1 MTDSHTAT
9 GRDVREVIVIG
20 SGPAGYT
27 AALYTARA
35 QLRPLLFGSSI
46 FVGGS
51 LTTTTEVENFPGFPT
66 GIAGPDLMDDMRAQ
80 AERFGAEMIDDDIVS
95 VDLTGDIK
103 EVADSEG
110 TVHRAKAVII
120 ATGSG
125 YRKLGLPNEDEL
137 SGRGVSWCA
146 TCDGFFFRD
155 RDIVVG
161 GGGDPPL
168 AGAPVRPRGARAAT
182 AGGRPASERFS
193 ARPRPLVGPRGGD
206 TAMEEATFLTR
217 FARSVTVVH
226 RRSTLRASQVMRNRA
241 FADDKISFAF
251 DSEIAEIKSENGML
265 AGVVLRDTFTG
276 RTRDLDATGLFI
288 AIGHDPRTELFT
300 GQIDLD
306 DEGYITVES
315 LSTRTNL
322 PGVFAA
328 GDVVD
333 HTYRQA
339 VTAAGSGC
347 RAALDAER
355 YLAAHADRSKAA
367 AGVAT
372 TA

>member
-1 MTDSHTAT
+1 MTTTTT
-9 GRDVREVIVIG
+9 GAENDVREVIIIG

-35 QLRPLLFGSSI
+35 QLKPLLFGSSI

-66 GIAGPDLMDDMRAQ
+66 GINGPDLMDDMRAQ

-103 EVADSEG
+103 LLTDSAG

-125 YRKLGLPNEDEL
+125 YRKLGLPKEDEL

-155 RDIVVG
+155 RDIVV
-161 GGGDPPL
+161 
-168 AGAPVRPRGARAAT
+168 
-182 AGGRPASERFS
+182 
-193 ARPRPLVGPRGGD
+193 VGGGD

-226 RRSTLRASQVMRNRA
+226 RRSTLRASKTMQNRA

-251 DSEIAEIKSENGML
+251 DSEVAEIKETNGML
-265 AGVVLRDTFTG
+265 SGVVLRDTISG
-276 RTRDLDATGLFI
+276 QTRELDATGLFI
-288 AIGHDPRTELFT
+288 AIGHDPRTELFAD
-300 GQIDLD
+300 QLALD
-306 DEGYITVES
+306 DEGYLKTEAP
-315 LSTRTNL
+315 STRTSL
-322 PGVFAA
+322 PGVFGA

-339 VTAAGSGC
+339 ITAAGSGC
-347 RAALDAER
+347 AAALDAER
-355 YLAAHADRSKAA
+355 YLAALRDAEPA
-367 AGVAT
+367 AG
-372 TA
+372 TALVDVV

>member
-1 MTDSHTAT
+1 MTDTTTPGA
-9 GRDVREVIVIG
+9 GIRDVVIIG

-35 QLRPLLFGSSI
+35 QLKPLLFGSSI

-51 LTTTTEVENFPGFPT
+51 LTTTTEVENFPGFPQ
-66 GIAGPDLMDDMRAQ
+66 GVDGPALMDNMRAQ
-80 AERFGAEMIDDDIVS
+80 AEKFGAEMIDDDIVS
-95 VDLTGDIK
+95 VNLTGAIK
-103 EVADSEG
+103 EVTDSEG
-110 TVHRAKAVII
+110 TVHRARTVII

-125 YRKLGLPNEDEL
+125 YRKLGLPKEDEL

-155 RDIVVG
+155 RDIVV
-161 GGGDPPL
+161 
-168 AGAPVRPRGARAAT
+168 
-182 AGGRPASERFS
+182 
-193 ARPRPLVGPRGGD
+193 VGGGD

-226 RRSTLRASQVMRNRA
+226 RRFTLRASKVMQDRA
-241 FADDKISFAF
+241 FTDDKISFAF
-251 DSEIAEIKSENGML
+251 DSEIAEIKEKDGML
-265 AGVVLRDTFTG
+265 SGVVLRDTFTG
-276 RTRDLDATGLFI
+276 KLRDLDATGLFI

-300 GQIDLD
+300 GQLDLD
-306 DEGYITVES
+306 DENYIKVTS
-315 LSTRTNL
+315 PSTRTNI

-339 VTAAGSGC
+339 ITAAGTGC
-347 RAALDAER
+347 AAALDAER
-355 YLAAHADRSKAA
+355 YLAALADRR
-367 AGVAT
+367 
-372 TA
+372 

>member
-1 MTDSHTAT
+1 MTTTTT
-9 GRDVREVIVIG
+9 GAENDVREVIIIG

-35 QLRPLLFGSSI
+35 QLKPLLFGSSI

-66 GIAGPDLMDDMRAQ
+66 GINGPDLMDDMRAQ

-103 EVADSEG
+103 LLTDSAG

-125 YRKLGLPNEDEL
+125 YRKLGLPKEDEL

-155 RDIVVG
+155 RDIVV
-161 GGGDPPL
+161 
-168 AGAPVRPRGARAAT
+168 
-182 AGGRPASERFS
+182 
-193 ARPRPLVGPRGGD
+193 VGGGD

-226 RRSTLRASQVMRNRA
+226 RRSTLRASKTMQNRA

-251 DSEIAEIKSENGML
+251 DSEVAEIKETNGML
-265 AGVVLRDTFTG
+265 SGVVLRDTISG
-276 RTRDLDATGLFI
+276 QTRELDATGLFI
-288 AIGHDPRTELFT
+288 AIGHDPRTELFAD
-300 GQIDLD
+300 QLALD
-306 DEGYITVES
+306 DEGYLKTEAP
-315 LSTRTNL
+315 STRTSL
-322 PGVFAA
+322 PGVFGA

-339 VTAAGSGC
+339 ITAAGSGC
-347 RAALDAER
+347 AAALDAER
-355 YLAAHADRSKAA
+355 YLAGLRDAEPA
-367 AGVAT
+367 AG
-372 TA
+372 TALVDVV